1 MDGSIPAIAETT
13 AASGVGIPLD
23 LAPLLSPYGDHGK
36 LSIKVERLPLRARL
50 SKGRNNG
57 DHSWSL
63 TPGELDDLLYQPPA
77 GLETPHTLIVKI
89 ISLDSDSASTLVQ
102 LDVPVIPG
110 DGSETIVPETIA
122 HPGINEEPSGEVIAL
137 EAELAAVSE
146 ELNRLRDE
154 SGEQTARH
162 TEALQ
167 QQAAEADAR
176 FTETLQRR
184 LSDAHASWE
193 AEQQNR
199 ITIAVQAAVDQ
210 ARKEAGTKT
219 RAQLEQTNE
228 ARLSQELG
236 RRLADAKASWEAEQQ
251 NHTTAAIQDAARRAE
266 QETTA
271 RLEQSNEAR
280 LSQELG
286 RQLADARAAWE
297 AEQKSLIAVT
307 VQDAVRQAEENA
319 KAEQK
324 RINDARLFE
333 ELGRRLA
340 DARALWDDEQK
351 ADIAAAV
358 QDAVQQAEALAQKE
372 LEQARVD
379 WQAASAQ
386 ELTDLSAQCE
396 QAEAALEAAHRQ
408 ALPLQDSE
416 EALRGLR
423 DELETAQASIRARE
437 AELTEARQEQ
447 ERSTAEIQSA
457 TTQSF
462 REAELE
468 FRLNELLAETE
479 ASLKESRAAWD
490 REREEILANAEEI
503 AQQRVDQ
510 AFEQW
515 QQETQAALSRAQQD
529 WMDSEATRLAV
540 AEAHWRKNIGIV
552 KSRGPI
558 TELTNKRRQRRING
572 RVLRMGAIAACLAA
586 AIMLYPYVAPFVAKD
601 LWPEI
606 AAQKDRIEPSI
617 RKAGSDIQS
626 WITGVMD
633 GGDVADI
640 SDVAEPRV
648 AIDVAAANVRA
659 GPSTTASV
667 IMTLPRNREV
677 TPIGRRGGWVRIRIG
692 GPTGKTGWLHSSLLK
707 GGTDP

>member
-1 MDGSIPAIAETT
+1 LDGSITAIVETT

-110 DGSETIVPETIA
+110 DGAATTVPEAVA
-122 HPGINEEPSGEVIAL
+122 HAGKDEVPSGEVIAL

-162 TEALQ
+162 TGALQ
-167 QQAAEADAR
+167 QQAAEAEAR
-176 FTETLQRR
+176 FAETLECR
-184 LSDAHASWE
+184 LSDAHTSWE

-210 ARKEAGTKT
+210 ARKEAGTET

-251 NHTTAAIQDAARRAE
+251 NHTAAAMQEAVQRAE

-280 LSQELG
+280 LAQELG
-286 RQLADARAAWE
+286 RQLADARTAWE
-297 AEQKSLIAVT
+297 AEQNSLIAVT

-319 KAEQK
+319 KVEQK
-324 RINDARLFE
+324 RVNDARLFE

-340 DARALWDDEQK
+340 DARALWDNEQK
-351 ADIAAAV
+351 ADIAA
-358 QDAVQQAEALAQKE
+358 AVQQAEALAQKE
-372 LEQARVD
+372 QEQARVD

-386 ELTDLSAQCE
+386 ELTDLSARCE

-408 ALPLQDSE
+408 PLPLQESE
-416 EALRGLR
+416 EALHGLR
-423 DELETAQASIRARE
+423 DELEAAQESIRARE
-437 AELTEARQEQ
+437 AELTEARQEL
-447 ERSTAEIQSA
+447 ERSTAEYQSS

-572 RVLRMGAIAACLAA
+572 RVLRMGAIAACLAG

-617 RKAGSDIQS
+617 RKAGGDIQS
-626 WITGVMD
+626 WLTGVMD
-633 GGDVADI
+633 GADVTDVA
-640 SDVAEPRV
+640 DVAEPRA

-659 GPSTTASV
+659 GPSTNAAV
-667 IMTLPRNREV
+667 IMTLPRNRKV
-677 TPIGRRGGWVRIRIG
+677 TPIGRRGSWVQVRIG
-692 GPTGKTGWLHSSLLK
+692 GAAGKTGWLHSSLLK
-707 GGTDP
+707 NRTDP